1 LAGYIAVQQEPAL
14 IEDPKTA
21 KYVMELFFNINDQM
35 DRSIVTVAKETSA
48 EECKA
53 YKRGVGYVMC
63 EVFEKIIEPLCKRH
77 PSLKPPGLG
86 L

>member
-1 LAGYIAVQQEPAL
+1 M

-21 KYVMELFFNINDQM
+21 KYVMELFLNINDQM
-35 DRSIVTVAKETSA
+35 DQSIATVAKEPSA

-53 YKRGVGYVMC
+53 YKRGVGCVMC

-77 PSLKPPGLG
+77 PSLKPPGLE

>member
-1 LAGYIAVQQEPAL
+1 L

-21 KYVMELFFNINDQM
+21 KYVLELFLNINGQM
-35 DRSIVTVAKETSA
+35 DQSVVTVAKETSA

-53 YKRGVGYVMC
+53 YKRGVGYVMY
-63 EVFEKIIEPLCKRH
+63 EVFEKIIVPICKRH
-77 PSLKPPGLG
+77 PSLKPPGLE

>member
-1 LAGYIAVQQEPAL
+1 L

-21 KYVMELFFNINDQM
+21 KYVLELFLNINDQM
-35 DRSIVTVAKETSA
+35 DQSVVTVAKETSA

-53 YKRGVGYVMC
+53 YERGIGYVMC
-63 EVFEKIIEPLCKRH
+63 EVFEKIIVPICERH
-77 PSLKPPGLG
+77 PSLKPPGLE